1 MTMADLHER
10 SLLEVA
16 GMLDRGEV
24 TSVELTEASLARIES
39 LDGDLNC
46 FITVDRDGA
55 LAAAQRADAERAA
68 GLPDRSPLHGVPVAV
83 KDNLDTA
90 GLRTTQN
97 SRALADHVPTADTP
111 AAARL
116 RAAGAVIVGKTNL
129 NEFGW
134 SLPSEADLVPPVNNP
149 WQPEYRSIG
158 SSSGSAAAVS
168 AGMVYAAL
176 GTDGG
181 GSTRLPAGQH
191 GQVGLK
197 PGWGSVPRGR
207 AYHQLSVVGVLA
219 RSADDAAAVYDA
231 IADRPVGPLDA
242 NPLAG
247 LRLGIPRQIVEDS
260 GLEDDVSAA
269 FDDTIRELEGLG
281 AVVSDVE
288 LPAMTTARAAT
299 FTLIAAGSFTTRE
312 ALLRDKLDLIGP
324 ITRKYVLTGAFARAT
339 DVLRA
344 QRVAELAESAMTAD
358 LGDLD
363 GVLSPVSPVVT
374 AEAAR
379 VPGEHRK
386 GRNAVFTAPF
396 NLIGWPAIAIPCGMG
411 GVGLPIG
418 FQVAGCRRSEP
429 MLLNLAKAYG
439 DSTGHQHRLARSDPQ
454 PCDLSSELAAQAD
467 RERS

>member
-1 MTMADLHER
+1 MADLHEY
-10 SLLEVA
+10 SLTDVA

-24 TSVELTEASLARIES
+24 TSAELVEASLARIDA
-39 LDGDLNC
+39 LDGLLHC

-55 LAAAQRADAERAA
+55 LAAARSADADRAA
-68 GLPDRSPLHGVPVAV
+68 GLAGHSPLHGVPVAV

-97 SRALADHVPTADTP
+97 SHALADHVPSADTP
-111 AAARL
+111 AVARL

-134 SLPSEADLVPPVNNP
+134 SLPSEADLTPPVNNP

-158 SSSGSAAAVS
+158 SSSGSAAAVA

-191 GQVGLK
+191 GLVGLK
-197 PGWGSVPRGR
+197 PTRGSVPGRR

-219 RSADDAAAVYDA
+219 RSAADAAAVYEV
-231 IADRPVGPLDA
+231 IADQSDTPLDSK
-242 NPLAG
+242 PLAG
-247 LRLGIPRQIVEDS
+247 LQLGIPRQIVEDS
-260 GLEDDVSAA
+260 GLEADVGAA
-269 FDDTIRELEGLG
+269 FDDAIGELKRLG
-281 AVVSDVE
+281 VAVSDVE
-288 LPAMTTARAAT
+288 LPAMTVARAAN
-299 FTLIAAGSFTTRE
+299 FTLIAAGSFTSRE
-312 ALLRDKLDLIGP
+312 ALVREKLDMIGP
-324 ITRKYVLTGAFARAT
+324 VTRRYVLTGAFARAT

-344 QRVAELAESAMTAD
+344 QRVAELAESAMTDD

-363 GVLSPVSPVVT
+363 GILTPVTPFVT

-411 GVGLPIG
+411 SVGLPIG
-418 FQVAGCRRSEP
+418 FQVAGLRRCEP
-429 MLLNLAKAYG
+429 MLLSLARAYG
-439 DSTGHQHRLARSDPQ
+439 EVSGHQHRLAPT
-454 PCDLSSELAAQAD
+454 LSGTRLAKATL
-467 RERS
+467 RNFE